1 MPITQ
6 RAIAAM
12 ALEHAST
19 DTTHRQATWTGP
31 HYRGGGPRCR
41 SALPRWTART
51 TVTCSGSSSPRSPG
65 PTTRAAVEHTRCES
79 RLVDGGRLTLS
90 WAEEEPEEDPGY
102 VDVLMQRGDE
112 TVDVLWAGDVITGD
126 PRDQDLF
133 IPVATLEDIA
143 QDPLISMTTS
153 PDVVAAGDALEDWKG
168 GEPDPHAGDRV
179 PSTDRAIAHSYW
191 LHFGGYARF
200 HHLRPSPLRP
210 AFGPVA
216 IGGRFRIERET
227 RFDPPRTVDVLAGH
241 TRPTWMSARVCRT
254 PRFAGHCLEQDGR
267 LGPRYLAW
275 VPGPKR
281 TGQVWAVGVRDDEVV
296 AVRYSDLRVPTRPG
310 DVNALVGWRLL
321 RGYLQDRTF
330 GLEDL
335 RVRRGRAVLTVRVS
349 VTVRTDGYFT
359 GMTDLSG
366 KTVAIIATDFFEEAE
381 LVKPPRRAPRGWR

>member
-12 ALEHAST
+12 ALEHAPT

-31 HYRGGGPRCR
+31 HYRGGGLGADLRYHGDGESDGDLLR
-41 SALPRWTART
+41 VF
-51 TVTCSGSSSPRSPG
+51 VTPKPG
-65 PTTRAAVEHTRCES
+65 PDHPCRGRHPRCES

-133 IPVATLEDIA
+133 IPVDTLEDIA

-153 PDVVAAGDALEDWKG
+153 PEVVAAGDALEDWKG

-227 RFDPPRTVDVLAGH
+227 RFDPPGPSTCSPATRDRPGCRPGCAGRRASPDTASSRTGA
-241 TRPTWMSARVCRT
+241 SARATSRGCRVRSAPDRCGRSASVTTRWWPCATATCGSRRAPATSTHWSGGDCSAATCRT
-254 PRFAGHCLEQDGR
+254 
-267 LGPRYLAW
+267 GP
-275 VPGPKR
+275 
-281 TGQVWAVGVRDDEVV
+281 
-296 AVRYSDLRVPTRPG
+296 S
-310 DVNALVGWRLL
+310 GWRPSSTSWT
-321 RGYLQDRTF
+321 RSSDRS
-330 GLEDL
+330 GERD
-335 RVRRGRAVLTVRVS
+335 R
-349 VTVRTDGYFT
+349 RTDGYLT

-381 LVKPPRRAPRGWR
+381 LVKPRDALREAAPRC